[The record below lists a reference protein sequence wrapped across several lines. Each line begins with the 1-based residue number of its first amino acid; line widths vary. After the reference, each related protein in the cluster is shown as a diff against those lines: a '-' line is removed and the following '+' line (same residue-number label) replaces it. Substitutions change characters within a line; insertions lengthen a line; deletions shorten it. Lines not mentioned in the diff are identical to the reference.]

1 MDLNGLRT
9 RYPSSSHE
17 FWAMPSGRI
26 FIPGEDVARF
36 RAFLTGG
43 TGAYILR
50 VSPSEVVEDVFY
62 VQVEL
67 ETGQARG
74 MTLRFDQPII
84 WQDDASTL
92 TWDCGEYAI
101 QIRPR

>member
-1 MDLNGLRT
+1 
-9 RYPSSSHE
+9 
-17 FWAMPSGRI
+17 
-26 FIPGEDVARF
+26 
-36 RAFLTGG
+36 
-43 TGAYILR
+43 
-50 VSPSEVVEDVFY
+50 VEDVFY